1 MLFEVPDC
9 LYHGSAEVFHH
20 VDVGKGR
27 PYKDFGK
34 GFYMSVDRAQAV
46 GMMHKK
52 FSELASRRL
61 EGSENRCR
69 ESLYRLTLNRLVFD
83 GLRVKVFAKADEAWL
98 DFILLCRRADGV
110 PHDYDVVI
118 GPTADD
124 DTRLLLK
131 NFIDGV
137 YGDSDEPEAKA
148 TLLRLLKP
156 ERLGVQ
162 WFVGSQSVA
171 DRLISKLEL
180 IDWRE
185 CL

>member
-1 MLFEVPDC
+1 MSVAVPDI
-9 LYHGSAEVFHH
+9 LYHGSACAFVRP
-20 VDVGKGR
+20 DVSKGR

-34 GFYMSVDRAQAV
+34 GFYMSVDREQAI

-52 FSELASRRL
+52 FAELFARRLNDSVPSVRKVLYRVVIDTEMLASL
-61 EGSENRCR
+61 K
-69 ESLYRLTLNRLVFD
+69 
-83 GLRVKVFAKADEAWL
+83 VKVFSAADESWL
-98 DFILLCRRADGV
+98 DFILLCRRVDGV

-137 YGDSDEPEAKA
+137 YGEPDDPAAKA

-156 ERLGVQ
+156 ERLGIQ
-162 WFVGSQSVA
+162 WFVGKQSVA
-171 DRLISKLEL
+171 DRLIKSLVE
-180 IDWRE
+180 E
-185 CL
+185 AYV